1 MKISDKYMICE
12 IVGETYIVPRD
23 FDKKDMSKVKKLTES
38 ATEILQEVVRG
49 VDSLEQLQ
57 RRICDSYE
65 AEDSE
70 RGAIEQS
77 VAVFVKQCM
86 QEGYLYG

>member
-65 AEDSE
+65 PDDSE